1 MKFAVA
7 LCLLLCA
14 IGVMTL
20 SLPGAVEEEQKSRAE
35 REKEKELP
43 DNFGAEKRS
52 DEAEFKRGDD
62 EMEFKRASEEE
73 CEATITKWTDD
84 TVYYAY
90 CSAAMKNKY
99 SLEAFAQVSSILDG
113 ILTFKDVTKDDYD
126 CTNNAD
132 REHYIAVVDNGKS
145 EGCWSYVGMLS
156 GEKQTLNLQTGK
168 CTSVYV
174 IIHEI
179 FHALGLLHTQQRPD
193 SPQYITVNTQNI
205 KDGKEGNFAMKES
218 MCTTCKYQTCSLM
231 HYGRTF
237 FSKGGETITP
247 LDPDMGPDQGK
258 QNQVQAGD
266 LCAIYLLYDAREK
279 ETCKEV
285 DGDGN
290 DYCLWGTGN
299 AYNFKCC
306 RCPDHFTGDN
316 CGTFDENAV
325 SDNSG
330 EKHEVT
336 QGGAP
341 VTVTSPNNAAG
352 SSYLPSTKKT
362 YFISAPTNCNVQMS
376 ADFISVENDASC
388 YWDQLRYWSGE
399 SILDCPETICG
410 EYTDVTYTSKSNFF
424 MLEFNSDDMYNEK
437 GFIMSFEA
445 VNCT

>member
-20 SLPGAVEEEQKSRAE
+20 SLPGAVERAE
-35 REKEKELP
+35 REKEKEQP

-52 DEAEFKRGDD
+52 DVA
-62 EMEFKRASEEE
+62 E

-279 ETCKEV
+279 EREKLYRHVNNDDHHDDHDDDDPDSNGDDDV
-285 DGDGN
+285 DD
-290 DYCLWGTGN
+290 DD
-299 AYNFKCC
+299 
-306 RCPDHFTGDN
+306 DHHDDVDDDHQQTMM
-316 CGTFDENAV
+316 T
-325 SDNSG
+325 SD
-330 EKHEVT
+330 
-336 QGGAP
+336 
-341 VTVTSPNNAAG
+341 
-352 SSYLPSTKKT
+352 
-362 YFISAPTNCNVQMS
+362 
-376 ADFISVENDASC
+376 
-388 YWDQLRYWSGE
+388 
-399 SILDCPETICG
+399 
-410 EYTDVTYTSKSNFF
+410 
-424 MLEFNSDDMYNEK
+424 
-437 GFIMSFEA
+437 
-445 VNCT
+445 